1 MVVEGLQMSGLLRH
15 AVEQGMDDPLL
26 PHLLER
32 IEDRQ
37 ARLAARPEPVVQ
49 VEQRQALRIRA
60 LGQPRVELEGESIQW
75 TTTQSR
81 DLLFCLLQYPQGLRK
96 EEVGG
101 IFWPDHPPHK
111 LDGIFRSTLYRLRRS
126 VFREIVVFEEG
137 LYRFHWDSD
146 YWFDVAAFEGLL
158 DQADRSPVAEQAS
171 ELLNDALHLYR
182 GDYLEDVYAD
192 WCSLERERL
201 RERRLDALQTLAGLY
216 AGWGK
221 LQRAVKEYEQLVAQD
236 PYREPAHR
244 ELMRCHYRLGDR
256 VAAIRQYQSCIQIL
270 REDLGLNPTT
280 ETEELYLQII
290 G

>member
-1 MVVEGLQMSGLLRH
+1 
-15 AVEQGMDDPLL
+15 
-26 PHLLER
+26 
-32 IEDRQ
+32 
-37 ARLAARPEPVVQ
+37 VVQ
-49 VEQRQALRIRA
+49 VEERQALRICA
-60 LGQPRVELEGESIQW
+60 LGQPRVDLEGQSIQW

-81 DLLFCLLQYPQGLRK
+81 DLLFCLLQYPHGLRK

-126 VFREIVVFEEG
+126 VFRESVIFVEG
-137 LYRFHWDSD
+137 MYRFNWDSD
-146 YWFDVAAFEGLL
+146 YWYDVQSFENLL
-158 DQADRSPVAEQAS
+158 DRADRAPGAEQAS
-171 ELLNDALHLYR
+171 ELLDAALSLYK

-201 RERRLDALQTLAGLY
+201 RERRLDALQALAGLY
-216 AGWGK
+216 AGRGK
-221 LQRAVKEYEQLVAQD
+221 LQQAVTEYEHLVAQD

-244 ELMRCHYRLGDR
+244 ELMRCHFRLGNR

-270 REDLGLNPTT
+270 REDLGLSPTA